1 MVMGGNLCP
10 WSGDF
15 ESPHI
20 ASFAADTPVDRGK
33 KTESNKVMPGQ
44 ARTGAF
50 QSPVRPAVIGE
61 ITLRNEKPKGERYGI
76 QAVGSATIKE
86 IRTMASK
93 QGKKDNRLSDK
104 EAMHIAETTDVS
116 PGQAKELAEKHG
128 KDKARKEAAN
138 FKAEG

>member
-1 MVMGGNLCP
+1 MQ
-10 WSGDF
+10 
-15 ESPHI
+15 
-20 ASFAADTPVDRGK
+20 APV
-33 KTESNKVMPGQ
+33 
-44 ARTGAF
+44 GA
-50 QSPVRPAVIGE
+50 AVISE
-61 ITLRNEKPKGERYGI
+61 ITVRNAKPDGERYGI
-76 QAVGSATIKE
+76 PAVGSATIQE
-86 IRTMASK
+86 IRTMATK